1 MSGLSDLSARPDAPS
16 IREARP
22 NDATP
27 ACSLIRSS
35 IVELCFEDHGG
46 DRGKLAAWLANKT
59 PDNLRTWITQSHVF
73 VAERDGRLVG
83 VGALSGEGHIT
94 LLYVAPKERLTGVSK
109 SLLLGLEE
117 RARDLGL
124 VGVRVVSSL
133 TARRFYAT
141 TGYAELTADPR
152 RPLFGKTL

>member
-22 NDATP
+22 DDATP

-35 IVELCFEDHGG
+35 IVELCFEDHAG

-59 PDNLRTWITQSHVF
+59 PENLRTWIVQSHVF
-73 VAERDGRLVG
+73 VAERGGRMAG
-83 VGALSGEGHIT
+83 VGALTGDGHIT
-94 LLYVAPKERLTGVSK
+94 LLYVAPKDRLTGVSK
-109 SLLLGLEE
+109 ALLLGLEE

-124 VGVRVVSSL
+124 NEVRVTSSL
-133 TARRFYAT
+133 TAEQFYTAA
-141 TGYAELTADPR
+141 GYTALAPDAR
-152 RPLFGKTL
+152 RPVYGKCL